1 MSVHTVTPEIQAA
14 VVSRMRQRGRRAL
27 YFLGSLMKAPGTAFS
42 LVVLVMLLVF
52 SVWPT
57 DWLPHNPE
65 VGTKGAR
72 FLPPFFMGGDL
83 TYILG
88 TDRLGR
94 DIFSMLVAGTRYTML
109 IVVSAAVIGLVLGVT
124 AGLVAGY
131 YRGWVDAVIMRLS
144 DIQLAFPV
152 MVLLIAMTATIGTSI
167 LSLILILGVTAWA
180 PYARIVRGAVLTLRE
195 REFVEAAVAMGL
207 SDLKIIFRHIL
218 PNCLTSV
225 IIFLTFELAGLVLV
239 ESALSFLGFGLQ
251 PPTPSWGKMV
261 ADSRGALYDAWW
273 ASALPGVLIVFAVL
287 AFSLLGDEL
296 RDRLDPRSFATNFKA
311 KKAKR
316 IPKAQK
322 T

>member
-1 MSVHTVTPEIQAA
+1 MSAHTTLPDTAPVIE
-14 VVSRMRQRGRRAL
+14 SRMRRRVKRSL
-27 YFLGSLMKAPGTAFS
+27 SFLGGLMSSPGSAFS
-42 LVVLVMLLVF
+42 VVILVMLLVF
-52 SVWPT
+52 AIWPT
-57 DWLPHNPE
+57 EWLPHDPE

-72 FLPPFFMGGDL
+72 FRPPVFMGG
-83 TYILG
+83 TFEFILG

-109 IVVSAAVIGLVLGVT
+109 IVVSAAIIGLVIGVT
-124 AGLVAGY
+124 AGLFAGY
-131 YRGWVDAVIMRLS
+131 YRGWIDAVIMRLS

-152 MVLLIAMTATIGTSI
+152 MVLLIAMTATIGTS
-167 LSLILILGVTAWA
+167 LVSLILILGVTAWA
-180 PYARIVRGAVLTLRE
+180 PYARIVRGAVLSLRE

-207 SDLKIIFRHIL
+207 TDVKIIFRHIL
-218 PNCLTSV
+218 PNCLTSI

-273 ASALPGVLIVFAVL
+273 ASALPGILIVLAVL

-296 RDRLDPRSFATNFKA
+296 RDRLDPRSWGKKA
-311 KKAKR
+311 KK
-316 IPKAQK
+316 Q
-322 T
+322 